1 MIGESSVFDDHSAN
15 LGGSPAPNSVQIF
28 TPINLQTDGGNINFR
43 VVTHIIWFCRKVC
56 VFTETG
62 YPESNQKLG
71 VLRGLFGFGG
81 ASESWVPS
89 PEGCLKVMVERVGP
103 HLQKQMR
110 TAMCPSHLLL
120 LDEALGE

>member
-1 MIGESSVFDDHSAN
+1 MPKIAAYAGADLPSSDGPPAKSDRVSRSNNRFDT
-15 LGGSPAPNSVQIF
+15 Q
-28 TPINLQTDGGNINFR
+28 
-43 VVTHIIWFCRKVC
+43 C
-56 VFTETG
+56 VASQL
-62 YPESNQKLG
+62 ESNQKLG

-89 PEGCLKVMVERVGP
+89 PEGCLKVMVEHVGS

-110 TAMCPSHLLL
+110 AARGPSHLLL